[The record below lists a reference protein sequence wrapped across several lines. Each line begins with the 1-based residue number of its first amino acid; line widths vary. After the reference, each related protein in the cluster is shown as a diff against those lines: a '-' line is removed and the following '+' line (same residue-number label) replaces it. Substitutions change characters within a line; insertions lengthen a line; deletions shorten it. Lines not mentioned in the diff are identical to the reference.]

1 MIKSLN
7 PKERW
12 KLNLG
17 AVLAFL
23 TLAVLAPGM
32 AAGADYYLYLPLVTR
47 AYPTSTPFGITMYG
61 AVNNTSNGLTL
72 MKEAG
77 CKWVITFLEW
87 KIVEPNPPTPE
98 GVHSYDW
105 SFIDT
110 KIDRIQAAGMKPY
123 ILFTGNPEW
132 TTPEGSAYYPAGPVK
147 NLADLLAISRAMAQ
161 RYNCDGLEDAPGSPC
176 VDYWSFYPEPDNIK
190 EYFASLGWGFWG
202 NRGREYAA
210 MLKEVAQIIHEVN
223 PKAKVMPGG
232 IAYDYFDPPGPFS
245 RDFLPDILSA
255 FNLLGGTKSF
265 IDGVAFHYYP
275 LLFNSIQDK
284 SNEIRSI
291 LELHGAGDL
300 PLHSPEVGYWSSPKW
315 GSSEADQAQRLIQI
329 FTQGLASRVTPI
341 FWFRI
346 FDKVEAESEADT
358 SRDLTT
364 GLLRVDGTPKPAYY
378 AYKTAAGEL
387 AGAVLSKHLDFP
399 NAKGYS
405 FSMPGGQEK
414 MVVWPVAEATDIEL
428 PYPGVQVV
436 NQIGNRTLYTQD
448 LTGLTTIPLPAKS
461 AIFLQPQ
468 P

>member
-7 PKERW
+7 PKGRW
-12 KLNLG
+12 KLKLG
-17 AVLAFL
+17 VVLAFL
-23 TLAVLAPGM
+23 TLPGLAPAK
-32 AAGADYYLYLPLVTR
+32 AAGADYYLYLPLITR
-47 AYPTSTPFGITMYG
+47 LHPITTPFGITMYG
-61 AVNNTSNGLTL
+61 GVNNTANSLTL

-87 KIVEPNPPTPE
+87 KLIEPNPPTPE
-98 GVHSYDW
+98 GARSYVW
-105 SFIDT
+105 SFSDT
-110 KIDRIQAAGMKPY
+110 KIARIQAAGMKPY

-147 NLADLLAISRAMAQ
+147 DLADLQAISRAMAE

-232 IAYDYFDPPGPFS
+232 IAYDNFDPPGPFS
-245 RDFLPDILSA
+245 RDFLPDTLSA
-255 FNLLGGTKSF
+255 FNLLGGAKSF

-275 LLFNSIQDK
+275 LLFDSIQDK
-284 SNEIRSI
+284 LKEIRSI

-300 PLHSPEVGYWSSPKW
+300 PLLSPEVGYWSSPKW

-329 FTQGLASRVTPI
+329 FTQGLASGVTHL
-341 FWFRI
+341 FWYKL
-346 FDKVEAESEADT
+346 FDTVDAEGESDST
-358 SRDLTT
+358 PGLTT
-364 GLLRVDGTPKPAYY
+364 GLLRLDGTPKPAYD

-387 AGAVLSKHLDFP
+387 AGAVFSRNVDFP
-399 NAKGYS
+399 NAQGYS
-405 FSMPGGQEK
+405 FIIPGGQEK
-414 MVVWPVAEATDIEL
+414 MVVWPVAGETFLSL

-436 NQIGNRTLYTQD
+436 DQIGNRSYYTQD
-448 LTGLTTIPLPAKS
+448 LTGLTIIPLPAKS

-468 P
+468 Q